1 MPSSERPWEAK
12 AGPDGEISRSARAA
26 IGIAFLGTVVL
37 TMIVVGLSLTGAIVG
52 TLLGIIVIIALS
64 KVVARSNRSRSDGPP
79 PQLL

>member
-37 TMIVVGLSLTGAIVG
+37 TMIVVGFSLTGAIVG